1 MGWHIILEANRFGA
15 ETIMK
20 SCPACLTQYT
30 DDTLKYCLQD
40 GTPLV
45 PGFQSDAPT
54 IVMGET
60 ETLVNPRPGESKLD
74 TQPDISSQKTPP
86 GSQADVQS
94 SGSKTAI
101 AVAITALV
109 MLMVFGILGLA
120 GFLYLRDQ
128 GQNVVTNVN
137 SGGSDNIALNKKIA
151 QSPIPSPTVRVEND
165 HVSNS
170 TLPAN
175 RSKTSPVDDQ
185 TRDEIARQI
194 DSWRSQTES
203 MDMDSLMG
211 HYASNVDYYNK
222 RGARIDFIRADK
234 SRAFSRFSE
243 ISLSLSNMDVKT
255 NETDDIVTAI
265 FDKEWHFRGERNSK
279 GKVRQMLQLKKIG
292 GRWLITAER
301 DLKVY

>member
-1 MGWHIILEANRFGA
+1 
-15 ETIMK
+15 MK

-54 IVMGET
+54 VVMGET

-74 TQPDISSQKTPP
+74 TQPDVFSPKAIS
-86 GSQADVQS
+86 GSHASVER

-109 MLMVFGILGLA
+109 MLMVFGVLGLA
-120 GFLYLRDQ
+120 GYLYLRDQ
-128 GQNVVTNVN
+128 RQSVVANVN
-137 SGGSDNIALNKKIA
+137 LNGSNNVALNKNTA
-151 QSPIPSPTVRVEND
+151 RSPAPLPTASVEDDRV
-165 HVSNS
+165 SAPALS
-170 TLPAN
+170 AN
-175 RSKTSPVDDQ
+175 RSKTLPVDDQ
-185 TRDEIARQI
+185 TRDEVTRQI

-203 MDMDSLMG
+203 MDMESLMG

-222 RGARIDFIRADK
+222 RGAGIDFIRADK

-243 ISLSLSNMDVKT
+243 ISLSLSNMDVTT
-255 NETDDIVTAI
+255 NESDDSVTAI
-265 FDKEWHFRGERNSK
+265 FDKEWHFRGERSSK
-279 GKVRQMLQLKKIG
+279 GKVRQMIQFKKIG